1 MVYDL
6 YCILKS
12 ISMFLM
18 HPYKQISLT
27 ALLLLLTTGLV
38 FSQNGKKDDSTADTV
53 VKVIERTII
62 TPLSIDS
69 EDSVAILWKQIR
81 ARTFIKSVRRE
92 GDTARMSEGGLGDV
106 IIITL
111 NHEDSA
117 FSNPAIRN
125 NLRLSINGLPFDDI
139 KPMFSNNDS
148 MLLFELIRTT
158 SDGREEHDVWDI
170 LQQPEKGWKRPVTV
184 SICTMTE
191 LPLKLAP
198 KSLAYNFDFLI
209 MRKRSF
215 WLMTL
220 FMIGIL
226 VLSVWAGKNRDIFRD
241 DTGNPTNDLK
251 APYSLSR
258 VQLGF
263 WTFIIVFSFL
273 YIWAI
278 TGVLPNLTED
288 TLYLLGISVT
298 TAGASRVVE
307 RMSGLNTATTAPLR
321 QASGS
326 FWRDILTDANGMSI
340 HRAQMVVWT
349 LIIGMFFVRRSI
361 SDFSMPDLNDNLLI
375 LMGLS
380 AGTYIGLKTQ
390 EKPLQVTNGT
400 QTDNQ
405 PLNPTPATAS
415 SSTTPVSV
423 PDTQDATLP
432 VTETTTDGT
441 EEIHE
446 EPPVG

>member
-1 MVYDL
+1 MF
-6 YCILKS
+6 S
-12 ISMFLM
+12 IS
-18 HPYKQISLT
+18 PYKKTILSVLM
-27 ALLLLLTTGLV
+27 LV
-38 FSQNGKKDDSTADTV
+38 INVSFVFAQNPEKPVLEPDTV

-62 TPLSIDS
+62 QPLSINSNDS
-69 EDSVAILWKQIR
+69 ISILWKQIR
-81 ARTFIKSVRRE
+81 SRTFVKSVRRE
-92 GDTARMSEGGLGDV
+92 DDTARMSEGGLGDV
-106 IIITL
+106 IIVTL

-125 NLRLSINGLPFDDI
+125 SIRLSINGLPFDDI
-139 KPMFSNNDS
+139 KPIFSNNDS
-148 MLLFELIRTT
+148 MLMFELMRTT
-158 SDGREEHDVWDI
+158 CDGTEQHDVWDI

-191 LPLKLAP
+191 LPLKLDPKAP
-198 KSLAYNFDFLI
+198 TYNFDFII
-209 MRKRSF
+209 MRKLSF

-226 VLSVWAGKNRDIFRD
+226 VLSIWAGKNRDIFRD
-241 DTGNPTNDLK
+241 DTGNPNEDLK

-258 VQLGF
+258 LQLGF

-298 TAGASRVVE
+298 TAGASRVLE
-307 RMSGLNTATTAPLR
+307 RMSGLNSAKAPTLR
-321 QASGS
+321 ESSGS
-326 FWRDILTDANGMSI
+326 FWRDILTDDNGMSI

-361 SDFSMPDLNDNLLI
+361 SDFSMPDLNNNLLV

-380 AGTYIGLKTQ
+380 AGTYLGLKTQ
-390 EKPLQVTNGT
+390 EKPLQANDAPT
-400 QTDNQ
+400 QENQ
-405 PLNPTPATAS
+405 QMNPAPA
-415 SSTTPVSV
+415 VSV
-423 PDTQDATLP
+423 PAPANPVESASVIVPETQDPTANT
-432 VTETTTDGT
+432 VENNADGS
-441 EEIHE
+441 EEIHD